1 MERLNA
7 ALSTE
12 QLESL
17 LGGTGGKKEPKLPFC
32 LTCHDL
38 GNYEMALMSDRTEK
52 VKWIY
57 QGKYK
62 TELDNK
68 RTLID
73 VTIQD
78 GAKGYIAM
86 NPGVTE
92 VTTYRL
98 QCPTCHPKFVA
109 KHNEQAAIVKNKDFD
124 ETTRAL
130 ARAELQKI
138 WGLTITGKR

>member
-7 ALSTE
+7 QLSVD

-57 QGKYK
+57 TGVYKKGLDGKSV
-62 TELDNK
+62 LA
-68 RTLID
+68 D

-78 GAKGYIAM
+78 GSKNYMKM

-98 QCPTCHPKFVA
+98 HCPSCHPKFVA

-124 ETTRAL
+124 ETTRSL
-130 ARAELQKI
+130 ARAELMKI
-138 WGLTITGKR
+138 WGLSITKK